1 MCAYPKGTRSAP
13 SVRTDAPWLCGMRD
27 ERPECRS
34 GRARISGAERVAVAT
49 VLIAVV
55 AFEGWFFFLS
65 GAPMAA
71 VQDADKRRGSG
82 SSRG

>member
-1 MCAYPKGTRSAP
+1 
-13 SVRTDAPWLCGMRD
+13 MRD

-34 GRARISGAERVAVAT
+34 GRARNSGAERVVVAT

-55 AFEGWFFFLS
+55 AFEGWFFFFLS